1 MLAMYPSL
9 IGLIFK
15 TRTLDSDSESVSDS
29 KPLELESRSKWTRTV
44 VDQSVPV
51 STGVE
56 LDGFSVVVAAASVG
70 MVERRGGGVRREG
83 VG

>member
-1 MLAMYPSL
+1 
-9 IGLIFK
+9 
-15 TRTLDSDSESVSDS
+15 
-29 KPLELESRSKWTRTV
+29 
-44 VDQSVPV
+44 VPV